1 MKNLSVDFE
10 DEFENMVDPATAGA
24 IAQAGTQ
31 LIGGAIARRQQK
43 QLNKTELETLID
55 TTCGKKPAIKR
66 KFGIFGGKTKAT
78 NEYETCRNK
87 VTSDQTALQQ
97 QALNI
102 QQQELANRTATG
114 GGAGDEGLSTGAKIG
129 IGVGALA
136 VIGVVVYL
144 IVKR

>member
-1 MKNLSVDFE
+1 MKNFSIDFE
-10 DEFENMVDPATAGA
+10 DEFENMVDPETAGA
-24 IAQAGTQ
+24 LAQAGTQ
-31 LIGGAIARRQQK
+31 LIGSAIARRQQK

-55 TTCGKKPAIKR
+55 TTCGKKPVIKR

-114 GGAGDEGLSTGAKIG
+114 GGAGNEGLSTGAKIG